1 MWHGLYITI
10 KAHKCLYSLEYENYK
25 CISILC
31 NTFLASQY
39 ETPVVYFCNI
49 THISGWIWTYKYSF
63 HIWMKLQQN
72 NVDRYRYW
80 IITEINILKSS
91 AVSLSLAIMQ
101 LIQFKPTSC
110 YNTELPD
117 QRSVFGVVKI
127 ITFSSCIQNHN
138 SGLLSRQITTV
149 TLHTASVIYNIHC

>member
-1 MWHGLYITI
+1 MWRGLCITI
-10 KAHKCLYSLEYENYK
+10 KAHKCPYNLETENYI

-31 NTFLASQY
+31 NTFLDSQY
-39 ETPVVYFCNI
+39 KTSVVYFCNI
-49 THISGWIWTYKYSF
+49 THISGWICTSKYSV
-63 HIWMKLQQN
+63 HIRMKLQQN

-110 YNTELPD
+110 YNTELPYESPSLELWKLSH
-117 QRSVFGVVKI
+117 SVP
-127 ITFSSCIQNHN
+127 TFKTTMANYYHSTSKLSHCIQHQ
-138 SGLLSRQITTV
+138 SHL
-149 TLHTASVIYNIHC
+149 